1 MAAGPGR
8 DYDPHEEMA
17 GMDRRN
23 MDVYQPHAR
32 HRLLKHRPD

>member
-23 MDVYQPHAR
+23 GRESTPRSASS
-32 HRLLKHRPD
+32 LEA